1 MAQLAKPTQSPTRW
15 REASTPRRMRHSIVI
30 ALHSERS
37 SVDGSADSGIAA
49 EHYVAGPPSDGY
61 PNDIAAR
68 EHRRSVIWTRHPSV
82 DHVRRASS
90 YSEYDGSVSSCYA
103 TRRDRTIGCVYGDNE
118 PGERPWR
125 ARRIG
130 RVALDR
136 AYWIGCRSHR
146 DGDPRH
152 RLRRNCAAE
161 REARAH
167 SEPGAATPERRS
179 HEPTVDDQCHENVI
193 GDRLPQS
200 HLRFPGAA
208 ERSGETLGLWGPPT
222 ITISRGV
229 SRGWPA
235 FDGLQWAARRG

>member
-30 ALHSERS
+30 ALHSGRS

-49 EHYVAGPPSDGY
+49 DYYVAGPPSDGY

-68 EHRRSVIWTRHPSV
+68 ERRRSVIWTRHPSV

-90 YSEYDGSVSSCYA
+90 YLEYDGSVSSCYA

-136 AYWIGCRSHR
+136 AYWVGCRPHR
-146 DGDPRH
+146 DGDPRR
-152 RLRRNCAAE
+152 RLRRHCVGE
-161 REARAH
+161 RHGCTQGEQDVAN
-167 SEPGAATPERRS
+167 RS
-179 HEPTVDDQCHENVI
+179 HEPTVDDQYHENVNRRSATPEPPSVPRCI
-193 GDRLPQS
+193 GALGRAPLNFGCRPRSQS
-200 HLRFPGAA
+200 FGAFLGAA
-208 ERSGETLGLWGPPT
+208 ILRRPP
-222 ITISRGV
+222 G
-229 SRGWPA
+229 G
-235 FDGLQWAARRG
+235 G